1 MAIEGLNHYN
11 IIAPSQL
18 MVEVREFYITIVGLE
33 EGYRPDF
40 GVPGHWLYAGNSP
53 VLHLMD
59 ANAMQWTGNPSGETG
74 TGNLDHIAFNASDLS
89 ATEAKLID
97 QGQDYRKSEH
107 PDFNLTQLF
116 LRDPIGLGIELN
128 FSTS

>member
-18 MVEVREFYITIVGLE
+18 MAEVREFYITIVGLE

-40 GVPGHWLYAGNSP
+40 GVPGHWLYAGDSP

-59 ANAMQWTGNPSGETG
+59 ANAMQQKGNPSGETG

-97 QGQDYRKSEH
+97 QGQDYRKSEY
-107 PDFNLTQLF
+107 PNFNLTQLF
-116 LRDPIGLGIELN
+116 LRDPIGLGVELN

>member
-18 MVEVREFYITIVGLE
+18 MAEVREFYITIVGLE

-40 GVPGHWLYAGNSP
+40 GVPGHWLYAGDSP

-59 ANAMQWTGNPSGETG
+59 ANAMQRKGNPSGETG
-74 TGNLDHIAFNASDLS
+74 TGNLDHIAFSASDLS

-107 PDFNLTQLF
+107 PDLNLTQLF